1 MSKTITIVGVGALGS
16 HVALLLRNEGQL
28 RIIDFDRVESKNT
41 MSQFHAV
48 GDTGQ
53 LKTTALSRAL
63 QGLFR
68 IKAFGYSTKL
78 VQENAFQLLHGSDLI
93 IDCLDNA
100 EGRQVVQSF
109 ARGLID
115 NGGRLLR
122 RPGIVGD
129 VFVSE
134 RPVMTSTQQIPCL
147 HGGLAAGGVFGRA
160 VWDEHF
166 VIDEA
171 PAGGATCEDGAFLP
185 HIALVSATIA
195 YAAQRF
201 LRDGKRESFMIT
213 GATSTRL

>member
-115 NGGRLLR
+115 NGGRA
-122 RPGIVGD
+122 
-129 VFVSE
+129 
-134 RPVMTSTQQIPCL
+134 QQISCL

-201 LRDGKRESFMIT
+201 LRDGKRESFMVT